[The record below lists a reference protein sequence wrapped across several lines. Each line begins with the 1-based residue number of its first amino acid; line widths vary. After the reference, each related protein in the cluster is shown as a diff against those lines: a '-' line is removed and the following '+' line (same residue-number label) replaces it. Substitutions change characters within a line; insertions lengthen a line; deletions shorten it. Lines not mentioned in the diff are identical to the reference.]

1 MPKSA
6 MCRMVV
12 KSATKPRFGKQ
23 NVMMSVVDAEE
34 TGIQKGVFTFKVFD
48 GGDGSSFFDRG
59 DEFDLEFS
67 LAAEAEEEP
76 KPDDEEEVEE
86 AEAEEEVEEAEIP
99 PPPDVTISELKNAL
113 AGVDDIATLEAW
125 QAADDRAT
133 AEPIYEARIH
143 ELQEENGDTG

>member
-76 KPDDEEEVEE
+76 KPDDEEEI
-86 AEAEEEVEEAEIP
+86 EEAEIP